1 MRRKNKRR
9 VIFSVVFICLAIM
22 CCIGCSQK
30 DDKQKGKTEEK
41 KEQTEKETEEKKK
54 PEDGTAFQTER
65 VHEAMVADIKISTE
79 WIEMEEPVLVD
90 DIFSGR
96 MTSSGNTVW
105 ILLDEKL
112 KEYTW
117 SDTLTFVREIEIEEG
132 YEEISADDNGNLYVS
147 GFMKPMLTICDG
159 EIVASNEGPGKTVMH
174 KGGAFGVSSFPHS
187 KLEKV
192 TMNEA
197 IAAVEPWNLMET
209 ENLSETDIT
218 ENYVYVMGSDP
229 STDNHTV
236 WAFDFDGNQKFVFGN
251 KGMDNPDWLGA
262 VTQMEETE
270 QGFIAFDRNMRKLYF
285 WKTDGTF
292 VGALED
298 DALFGTN
305 YPWISAATKLP
316 DGSILVGMAEE
327 REDESADEFLV
338 YRMSGF

>member
-9 VIFSVVFICLAIM
+9 VIFPVVFICLAIM

-197 IAAVEPWNLMET
+197 IAAVEPWNL
-209 ENLSETDIT
+209 
-218 ENYVYVMGSDP
+218 
-229 STDNHTV
+229 TV
-236 WAFDFDGNQKFVFGN
+236 SYTHLTL
-251 KGMDNPDWLGA
+251 P
-262 VTQMEETE
+262 
-270 QGFIAFDRNMRKLYF
+270 
-285 WKTDGTF
+285 
-292 VGALED
+292 
-298 DALFGTN
+298 TN
-305 YPWISAATKLP
+305 
-316 DGSILVGMAEE
+316 
-327 REDESADEFLV
+327 
-338 YRMSGF
+338 